1 MNDGRVVLVTGAGRG
16 IGAAIAARFAEPG
29 VTVALTQRNVEGLAT
44 TAAAVRE
51 RGAEALCF
59 GCDARDRDATR
70 ATVDELLAARGAID
84 VLVNNA
90 GTIARQSLAE
100 TTEES
105 WDAVFDTNVKGTLW
119 TSQAV
124 APSMVERGD
133 GAIVNVSSVAGTL
146 ANTERGAYCASKA
159 AVDLLTKVMALE
171 LGPYGV
177 RVNAVAPGLIRT
189 ELNDVELIEGGLEPA
204 FAERIAAGRIGSI
217 EEVAGAVQLLASE
230 AAAYVN
236 GEVLIVD
243 GGWSIAQNF
252 PRAVEA

>member
-1 MNDGRVVLVTGAGRG
+1 VSAGQVVLVTGAGRG
-16 IGAAIAARFAEPG
+16 IGAAIATRFAEPG
-29 VTVALTQRNVEGLAT
+29 VTVAVTQRKVDGLAA
-44 TAAAVRE
+44 TAAAIRE
-51 RGAEALCF
+51 RGGEALCF
-59 GCDARDRDATR
+59 GCDARDRAATG
-70 ATVDELLAARGAID
+70 AMVDELLAARGRID

-90 GTIARQSLAE
+90 GTIVRQSLAE

-124 APSMVERGD
+124 AASMVQRGE

-146 ANTERGAYCASKA
+146 ANAERGAYCASKG

-171 LGPYGV
+171 LGPHGV
-177 RVNAVAPGLIRT
+177 RVNAVAPGFIRT
-189 ELNDVELIEGGLEPA
+189 ELNDVELTEGGLEPA
-204 FAERIAAGRIGSI
+204 FVERIAAGRIGGV
-217 EEVAGAVQLLASE
+217 EEVAGAVELLASE

-236 GEVLIVD
+236 GEVLVVD

-252 PRAVEA
+252 PRAASA